1 MSLPQED
8 QKVEYARHVQRS
20 TMVDDL
26 SSAFVFCLDAVN
38 EEDLR
43 HPAVTIQPV
52 MTYDQDDDGETTT
65 KVQFE
70 VSISGPT

>member
-20 TMVDDL
+20 TMVEDL
-26 SSAFVFCLDAVN
+26 SAAFIFCLDAAN
-38 EEDLR
+38 EEDMR

-52 MTYDQDDDGETTT
+52 MTYEQDESGATTT

>member
-1 MSLPQED
+1 
-8 QKVEYARHVQRS
+8 
-20 TMVDDL
+20 
-26 SSAFVFCLDAVN
+26 VFCLDAVN
-38 EEDLR
+38 EEDMR